1 MKTGSPHDTH
11 RLGPRVFTG
20 SDHVMTGSDHVCSI
34 RPRPTVNL
42 LRRAARWQ
50 QGIRCR
56 DEGLRFRRVGN
67 DAVIAAL
74 VPEFR
79 SAERPDYGS
88 PAAPSAGTCQHVCRS
103 ASLPAGLLTGKSS
116 IRQAAWPSCQPT
128 GKPFSLPANIP
139 ACQQVANALLS
150 KTMVIVFVNSKGG
163 VGKSTLAVH
172 MTLWAL
178 DLGIATALVDCDKQ
192 QSSSD
197 WLIEAEPRMALRMA
211 DTPEDCVEKVVQLR
225 QSHDLIIGDGP
236 AGLDD
241 VSRTLLLLADVA
253 ILPLTPSILD
263 LRSLQQ
269 ATAILK
275 YAQTLNSGR
284 PEGRIV
290 LNKMRTRDSIS
301 AELRL
306 AAPTMGVA
314 VASTHIRDLQA
325 YRDAAGQATS
335 VIRLGSRAKP
345 AAMEIDALF
354 RELLGDR
361 LNELLKNRNPEHG
374 GK

>member
-1 MKTGSPHDTH
+1 MP
-11 RLGPRVFTG
+11 
-20 SDHVMTGSDHVCSI
+20 
-34 RPRPTVNL
+34 
-42 LRRAARWQ
+42 AR
-50 QGIRCR
+50 
-56 DEGLRFRRVGN
+56 
-67 DAVIAAL
+67 
-74 VPEFR
+74 
-79 SAERPDYGS
+79 
-88 PAAPSAGTCQHVCRS
+88 
-103 ASLPAGLLTGKSS
+103 
-116 IRQAAWPSCQPT
+116 RQAVQ
-128 GKPFSLPANIP
+128 PANIP
-139 ACQQVANALLS
+139 ACQPVANALLS

-211 DTPEDCVEKVVQLR
+211 DTPEECVEKVVQLR

>member
-1 MKTGSPHDTH
+1 M
-11 RLGPRVFTG
+11 
-20 SDHVMTGSDHVCSI
+20 
-34 RPRPTVNL
+34 
-42 LRRAARWQ
+42 
-50 QGIRCR
+50 
-56 DEGLRFRRVGN
+56 
-67 DAVIAAL
+67 
-74 VPEFR
+74 
-79 SAERPDYGS
+79 
-88 PAAPSAGTCQHVCRS
+88 
-103 ASLPAGLLTGKSS
+103 LTGKSS
-116 IRQAAWPSCQPT
+116 IWLAAGPSCQPT
-128 GKPFSLPANIP
+128 GKPFGQSANIP
-139 ACQQVANALLS
+139 ACQPVANALLS

-211 DTPEDCVEKVVQLR
+211 DTPEECVEKVVQLR

-275 YAQTLNSGR
+275 YAQTLNGGR

-335 VIRLGSRAKP
+335 VMRLGSRAKP
-345 AAMEIDALF
+345 AAMEMDALF

-361 LNELLKNRNPEHG
+361 LEELLKNRNPDHG
-374 GK
+374 GT